1 MSINLNGRELDSVTE
16 CESLHEVR
24 AYIRNQLHDVSDSV
38 FSFNG
43 QTEIDFVSVF
53 TVAQFLYSCVPVS
66 VLKDLGINEL
76 SEQLA
81 RDYHISP
88 DSDQSGVM
96 R

>member
-1 MSINLNGRELDSVTE
+1 MSVNLNGRELDSVTE

-24 AYIRNQLHDVSDSV
+24 GYIRNQLHGVSDSV

-43 QTEIDFVSVF
+43 QPEINFVAVF
-53 TVAQFLYSCVPVS
+53 TVAQFLYSCVPVN
-66 VLKDLGINEL
+66 VLKDLGIDEL
-76 SEQLA
+76 SEELA
-81 RDYHISP
+81 RDYHLSP